1 MLHKNDKMSCKIAMQ
16 LIGNISQASASRQI
30 ASAKEFYKK
39 EAYQVLTVEEFCL
52 YYGIKYE

>member
-1 MLHKNDKMSCKIAMQ
+1 MLHKNDKMNCKIAMQ
-16 LIGNISQASASRQI
+16 LIGNISQASASRYI

-39 EAYQVLTVEEFCL
+39 EAHQVLTVEEFCL